1 MLRKD
6 ALRHHKP
13 ERANHV
19 PEQLDYYPAVL
30 THILVDGLPGNP
42 RSKIIP
48 VILFLI
54 VAGPIIYTQ
63 LRRTSPN
70 IGYGDVTVEQA
81 YELVKGDRPPVILD
95 VRNDWEFED
104 GHLEGA
110 INIPVDDLEGRL
122 GELDKEDE
130 ILVYCRTGNR
140 STRAA
145 QILRENGFEKIYHM
159 VDGIEGWKAA
169 GYPTVK

>member
-1 MLRKD
+1 M
-6 ALRHHKP
+6 
-13 ERANHV
+13 
-19 PEQLDYYPAVL
+19 
-30 THILVDGLPGNP
+30 PGNT

-54 VAGPIIYTQ
+54 VAAPIIYTQ
-63 LRRTSPN
+63 LRRNSPS

-81 YELVKGDRPPVILD
+81 HELIEGDGPLVVLD
-95 VRNDWEFED
+95 VRNDWEFDD
-104 GHLEGA
+104 GHLGGA
-110 INIPVDDLEGRL
+110 LNIPVDDLEGRL

-130 ILVYCRTGNR
+130 MLVYCRMGNR

>member
-1 MLRKD
+1 MPGNLRSKTI
-6 ALRHHKP
+6 
-13 ERANHV
+13 
-19 PEQLDYYPAVL
+19 PAIIFL
-30 THILVDGLPGNP
+30 ILV
-42 RSKIIP
+42 
-48 VILFLI
+48 V
-54 VAGPIIYTQ
+54 PIIYTQ
-63 LRRTSPN
+63 LQRTSPK
-70 IGYGDVTVEQA
+70 IGYGDVTIEQA
-81 YELVKGDRPPVILD
+81 HELVEGRKPLIILD

-122 GELDKEDE
+122 GELDEEED

-145 QILRENGFEKIYHM
+145 QILRENGFERMYHM

>member
-1 MLRKD
+1 ML
-6 ALRHHKP
+6 
-13 ERANHV
+13 
-19 PEQLDYYPAVL
+19 QLCYYPAVL
-30 THILVDGLPGNP
+30 TRISVDGLPENP

-48 VILFLI
+48 IILFLI
-54 VAGPIIYTQ
+54 VAVPIIYTQ
-63 LRRTSPN
+63 LWKASPSS
-70 IGYGDVTVEQA
+70 GYGDVTVEQA
-81 YELVKGDRPPVILD
+81 HELVEGDRPPVVLD
-95 VRNDWEFED
+95 VRNDWEFDD

-140 STRAA
+140 SARAV
-145 QILRENGFEKIYHM
+145 QILSENGFEKMYHM